1 MEEAVVAA
9 VVEVVDLVVEY
20 EVVLEMV
27 GRGLVV
33 EMVEVLVEEE
43 RVGLMWRWWLEQ
55 RWRMKCFVVG

>member
-43 RVGLMWRWWLEQ
+43 RVG
-55 RWRMKCFVVG
+55 